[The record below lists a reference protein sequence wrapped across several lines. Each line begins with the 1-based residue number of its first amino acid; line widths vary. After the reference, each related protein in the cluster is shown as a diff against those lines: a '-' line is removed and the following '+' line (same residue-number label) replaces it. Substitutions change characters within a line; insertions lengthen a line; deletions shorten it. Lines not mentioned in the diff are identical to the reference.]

1 MNKESIEGIWL
12 GRPIKSYVSD
22 DDATLIAEKLNEL
35 REIYSILSGSVDA
48 SARKH
53 LEEYLRCQSEIAD
66 IEKKGAFIDGFS
78 LGVRL
83 VIEGLNE

>member
-12 GRPIKSYVSD
+12 GRPIRSYVSD
-22 DDATLIAEKLNEL
+22 NDANLIAEKLNEL
-35 REIYSILSGSVDA
+35 RGIYSILNKGVDA

-53 LEEYLRCQSEIAD
+53 LEEYLRCKSEIAD
-66 IEKKGAFIDGFS
+66 IEKKSAFIDGFS

>member
-1 MNKESIEGIWL
+1 MNKESIEGIWF

-48 SARKH
+48 
-53 LEEYLRCQSEIAD
+53 
-66 IEKKGAFIDGFS
+66 
-78 LGVRL
+78 
-83 VIEGLNE
+83 